1 MWNLLCQ
8 MKLMKM
14 YLESWNL
21 TIRLAVSHIL
31 SSYMTL
37 KGEHKQRI
45 IFYVFFL
52 LAQPPFPSSFT
63 LLSHNDSLDM
73 EAPALRIH
81 FLHYMR
87 SDLTLS
93 LTDFLTN
100 VSSLLLLCA
109 KAVIKC

>member
-73 EAPALRIH
+73 EAPINKNYNILYIFYAILLILIL
-81 FLHYMR
+81 FL
-87 SDLTLS
+87 
-93 LTDFLTN
+93 
-100 VSSLLLLCA
+100 
-109 KAVIKC
+109 

>member
-87 SDLTLS
+87 SD
-93 LTDFLTN
+93 FLTN